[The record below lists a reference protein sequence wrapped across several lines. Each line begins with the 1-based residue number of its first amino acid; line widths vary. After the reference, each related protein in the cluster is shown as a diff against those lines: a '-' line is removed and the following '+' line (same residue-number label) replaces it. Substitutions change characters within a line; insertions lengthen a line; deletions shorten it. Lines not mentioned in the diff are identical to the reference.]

1 MTAKTEQK
9 QPISDIKYLMLDD
22 ENDAHFSTVALDNAF
37 KAALARMTGGISP
50 AGLASLYFTWA
61 SHLALSPGKQAQLIE
76 KAMKKVLK
84 SACYA
89 GSPVLNQF
97 NVCIEPLPQ
106 DKRFSHPSW
115 QNWPYNLIYQN
126 FLLSQQ
132 WWHNATTNIDGLSA
146 ADERSIAFI
155 TRQILDHFSPSN
167 VPMLNP
173 EVTQKTIEQGGV
185 NILNGIQNLMSDLH
199 NNLNGQRPPGSEQFR
214 PGIEV
219 AKTPGKVIY
228 QNHLIELIQY
238 SPTTPQVNAE
248 PVLIVPAWIMKYYI
262 LDLSEHNSMV
272 KYLVDKGHTVFMIS
286 WRNPTADDRHLD
298 MEDYRLKGVM
308 AAIDAVSA
316 IFPDTKMH
324 TAGYCLG
331 GTLLTI
337 AVATMA
343 RDGDERV
350 KSMTHFAAQVDFS
363 EAGELM
369 LFTDESEVS
378 YLEKMLW
385 DQGVLDGSQMACAF
399 QILRSNDL
407 IWSRIIHHYLLG
419 EPETMNDLLAWNTD
433 LTRMPYKMHSEYLRS
448 MFLNNDLSSGRYY
461 VQDKPIAISDIHIPI
476 FSVGTEQDHV
486 APWHSVYKLHL
497 TTDTESLTFVLT
509 SGGHNAGI
517 VSEPGHKHRHYR
529 IATSHDQDHYVDPDT
544 WVQITPQVEGSWWEA
559 WHAWLEQHSSGK
571 IDAVEVGSVKGY
583 QGICDAPGTY
593 IHQQ

>member
-1 MTAKTEQK
+1 MKTSEEHK
-9 QPISDIKYLMLDD
+9 QPINDVKYLLMNDD
-22 ENDAHFSTVALDNAF
+22 GDDHFSTVALDNAF
-37 KAALARMTGGISP
+37 KAALARITGGISP
-50 AGLASLYFTWA
+50 AGLASLYFSWA
-61 SHLALSPGKQAQLIE
+61 SHLALSPGKQTQLVE
-76 KAMKKVLK
+76 KAFRKLFK
-84 SACYA
+84 SFCYA
-89 GSPVLNQF
+89 NSPVLTPF

-106 DKRFSHPSW
+106 DNRFSHPSW

-126 FLLSQQ
+126 FLLNQQ

-146 ADERSIAFI
+146 ANERSISFI
-155 TRQILDHFSPSN
+155 TRQILDRFSPSN

-173 EVTQKTIEQGGV
+173 EVTQKTFEQGGV
-185 NILNGIQNLMSDLH
+185 NLINGMKNLVSDLQ
-199 NNLNGQRPPGSEQFR
+199 NISSGKRAAASEDFTPGVQ
-214 PGIEV
+214 V
-219 AKTPGKVIY
+219 AVTPGKVVFR
-228 QNHLIELIQY
+228 NHLIELIQF
-238 SPTTPQVNAE
+238 SPTTAKVYAE

-262 LDLSEHNSMV
+262 LDLSPHNSMV

-286 WRNPTADDRHLD
+286 WRNPTPEDRYLD

-308 AAIDAVSA
+308 AAVDAVSK
-316 IFPDTKMH
+316 IFPDVQMH
-324 TAGYCLG
+324 TVGYCLG

-337 AVATMA
+337 AVAAMA

-378 YLEKMLW
+378 YLEKMMW
-385 DQGVLDGSQMACAF
+385 DQGVLDGSQMAGAF

-419 EPETMNDLLAWNTD
+419 EPDNMNDLLAWNTD

-461 VQDKPIAISDIHIPI
+461 VDDRPIAISDIHIPI

-486 APWHSVYKLHL
+486 APWHSVYKMHL
-497 TTDTESLTFVLT
+497 VTDTDSLTFVLT

-529 IATSHDQDHYVDPDT
+529 IRTSHEIEHYIDPDT
-544 WVQITPQVEGSWWEA
+544 WVQTTPVVEGSWWEA
-559 WHAWLEQHSSGK
+559 WDKWLAQQSSGQV
-571 IDAVEVGSVKGY
+571 DAVEVGQVNGY
-583 QGICDAPGTY
+583 SALCAAPGTY
-593 IHQQ
+593 VHQE